1 VVALAWITCYA
12 HALVGGGTLRA
23 AVAPGRCVP
32 CAAIVKAAE
41 ATVDKE
47 SLSWYLSSIG
57 QHDLLEREDEQLLSM
72 DVQELL
78 RWQSVRSQLEAEL
91 NRPIN
96 TTEWSRAVG
105 FEEVASAAAEEPD
118 SAQLLHHRCFDQQL
132 RELTQ
137 AKETMINSNLR
148 LVVRIAKGYAGR
160 GLGIQ
165 DLIQEGTLGLI
176 TAVDKFDPQHA
187 SRAKFSSYASWWIK
201 QRVRRAVGKSGTI
214 RLPARMP
221 SLLHNIA
228 KAREAFQRTHGRDP
242 SNHEL
247 ASAVDISVDRLRLV
261 LSASRGPVSLDSQLR
276 RGGRAADDQRTL
288 GDTIPDL
295 SADPAQ
301 HVEARLRRQ
310 TLATALHSVLPPEEH
325 AVICSCYNLLEGRQR
340 ELSYQEIGER
350 FGRTSQWVEKV
361 EERALKRLKG
371 RSYLRNLLQTR
382 GVAGSSADS

>member
-1 VVALAWITCYA
+1 
-12 HALVGGGTLRA
+12 
-23 AVAPGRCVP
+23 
-32 CAAIVKAAE
+32 
-41 ATVDKE
+41 
-47 SLSWYLSSIG
+47 
-57 QHDLLEREDEQLLSM
+57 M

-214 RLPARMP
+214 RAR
-221 SLLHNIA
+221 A
-228 KAREAFQRTHGRDP
+228 
-242 SNHEL
+242 
-247 ASAVDISVDRLRLV
+247 
-261 LSASRGPVSLDSQLR
+261 
-276 RGGRAADDQRTL
+276 
-288 GDTIPDL
+288 
-295 SADPAQ
+295 
-301 HVEARLRRQ
+301 
-310 TLATALHSVLPPEEH
+310 LPPAE
-325 AVICSCYNLLEGRQR
+325 
-340 ELSYQEIGER
+340 
-350 FGRTSQWVEKV
+350 
-361 EERALKRLKG
+361 
-371 RSYLRNLLQTR
+371 
-382 GVAGSSADS
+382 

>member
-1 VVALAWITCYA
+1 
-12 HALVGGGTLRA
+12 
-23 AVAPGRCVP
+23 
-32 CAAIVKAAE
+32 
-41 ATVDKE
+41 
-47 SLSWYLSSIG
+47 
-57 QHDLLEREDEQLLSM
+57 
-72 DVQELL
+72 
-78 RWQSVRSQLEAEL
+78 
-91 NRPIN
+91 
-96 TTEWSRAVG
+96 
-105 FEEVASAAAEEPD
+105 
-118 SAQLLHHRCFDQQL
+118 
-132 RELTQ
+132 
-137 AKETMINSNLR
+137 
-148 LVVRIAKGYAGR
+148 
-160 GLGIQ
+160 
-165 DLIQEGTLGLI
+165 
-176 TAVDKFDPQHA
+176 
-187 SRAKFSSYASWWIK
+187 
-201 QRVRRAVGKSGTI
+201 
-214 RLPARMP
+214 MP

-340 ELSYQEIGER
+340 AHAATPRTPPHPPPLPPFAHSHNNRVRVWAARVDRTSAPTAASTVHAAGRVWAWWSLATRNARHPRGLQPTPAPSACALCFAHAVAPLCLRVALAGELSYQEIGER